1 MRSRLST
8 LTVASLAAIFFVA
21 AQATAVHAGN
31 ILNFGMNNSDSI
43 TATETGGISTSVT
56 TTPIAGGGGQ
66 PVTITLL
73 NGTADSI
80 SAYLDLSATSV
91 GPATSFHGS
100 LYQNFDGSF
109 TITANANGTGTNY
122 LSGTFTNVAFDSQ
135 LSGLIGGTG
144 ATLTASDPT
153 ATITF
158 TSSVITVRSAK
169 HVDVHLLRSESQLIP
184 RRGDDLGLHSE
195 RIGHV
200 LGEPGSRALGLRARR
215 RGRDRDDRLRPAAPQ
230 GAGHLS
236 PSCQMRGSI
245 FWTVQAPARPLYY
258 WMVEQKPAG
267 ALRWGRVQLTWPLG
281 RSGPSTRTER
291 S

>member
-8 LTVASLAAIFFVA
+8 QTAASVAAIVLFA

-31 ILNFGMNNSDSI
+31 ILNFGLNNSASI

-158 TSSVITVRSAK
+158 TSSVIT
-169 HVDVHLLRSESQLIP
+169 
-184 RRGDDLGLHSE
+184 
-195 RIGHV
+195 
-200 LGEPGSRALGLRARR
+200 AL
-215 RGRDRDDRLRPAAPQ
+215 DPPSTSTFIFSD
-230 GAGHLS
+230 LS
-236 PSCQMRGSI
+236 PSLSLVGATISGFTASGSGT
-245 FWTVQAPARPLYY
+245 FSANLVPEPLAC
-258 WMVEQKPAG
+258 VLAG
-267 ALRWGRVQLTWPLG
+267 VGAIGMIGCGLLRRKALGI
-281 RSGPSTRTER
+281 
-291 S
+291 